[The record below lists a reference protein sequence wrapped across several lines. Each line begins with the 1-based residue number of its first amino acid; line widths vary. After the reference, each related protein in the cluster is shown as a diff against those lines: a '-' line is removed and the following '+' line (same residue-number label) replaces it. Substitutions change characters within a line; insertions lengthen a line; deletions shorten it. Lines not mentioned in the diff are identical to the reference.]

1 MYVGFVPVTWAAKQL
16 TENVVFEDPL
26 IASGPCP
33 SCGAENRV
41 FFGNVLG
48 VQGDQEQAAIKCTNC
63 KTGMTIK
70 RSTLR
75 VSTLFT
81 KKGEPAPE
89 KED

>member
-1 MYVGFVPVTWAAKQL
+1 MTWAAKKI
-16 TENVVFEDPL
+16 TEEVVFEEPL

-48 VQGDQEQAAIKCTNC
+48 VVGDQEQAAIKCTNC

-75 VSTLFT
+75 VSTLFS
-81 KKGEPAPE
+81 KKEPPASAAVL
-89 KED
+89 ED